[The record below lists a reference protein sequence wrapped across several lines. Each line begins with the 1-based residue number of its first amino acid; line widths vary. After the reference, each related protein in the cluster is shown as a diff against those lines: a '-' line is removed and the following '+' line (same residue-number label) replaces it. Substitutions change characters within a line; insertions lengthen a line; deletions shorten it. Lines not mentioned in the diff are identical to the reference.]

1 MSILETM
8 TKSERTALAMLERRD
23 AREKI
28 RLSGILGDCITL
40 AADWTNTGSMAWF
53 YIPTIEAGR
62 AVTAAARAGGFRVV
76 RLFATPPDAHAMP
89 FTATVETEPME
100 LDGPRNLAHR
110 FQQLLTDC
118 FGLQTPAVCSWIGGR
133 FYLCID
139 SASDAAELE
148 RLNNSGV
155 LNVARVRSEDL
166 ACDHFHV
173 SIPTGAAIAYRK
185 KSDSA
190 VY

>member
-28 RLSGILGDCITL
+28 RLSGILGDCIAL
-40 AADWTNTGSMAWF
+40 ADDWMNTGSMAWF

-62 AVTAAARAGGFRVV
+62 AVIAAARAAGFRVV

-89 FTATVETEPME
+89 FTATVETEPMV
-100 LDGPRNLAHR
+100 LDGPRNLARR
-110 FQQLLTDC
+110 FKQLLTYC
-118 FGLQTPAVCSWIGGR
+118 FGLQTAAVCSWIGGR
-133 FYLCID
+133 FYLGIE
-139 SASDAAELE
+139 SASDAIELE
-148 RLNNSGV
+148 RLNRRGV
-155 LNVARVRSEDL
+155 LKVARVRSEDR

-173 SIPTGAAIAYRK
+173 SIPTAAAIAYRN
-185 KSDSA
+185 SA
-190 VY
+190 TMAAD